1 MILAIDVG
9 NSNIVL
15 GGIDNEKIYFTVRL
29 STDRF
34 KSNDE
39 YAVLIKN
46 LIELNGYD
54 PADMEGSIISTVVP
68 ALGHDPAACFGED
81 HRETL
86 HGGWQRP
93 EDGPEYPD

>member
-68 ALGHDPAACFGED
+68 ALAT
-81 HRETL
+81 TL
-86 HGGWQRP
+86 RLALEKITGKPCMVVEIGRAHV
-93 EDGPEYPD
+93 